1 MYLVLMRTYLFFNRT
16 FIYNWY
22 DILNFFS
29 RLGVTIGCRLFI
41 TQSLHRLLQSTCTW
55 SAIMMN
61 TPTGLMC
68 RLQNQSK
75 FFLTYTW
82 CGRPAYE
89 VKFLS
94 SRGRE
99 WGRIATFTS
108 ITICEPFLLFS
119 GQNQTGSVHFK
130 KSQTFLVLR
139 KWDPIVTRLEPAIP
153 TSED

>member
-22 DILNFFS
+22 DILNLFS
-29 RLGVTIGCRLFI
+29 RLGVTIGCRQFI

-68 RLQNQSK
+68 QLQNQSN

-82 CGRPAYE
+82 CGRPVYK

-99 WGRIATFTS
+99 WGRENCYFHQHYNMWTISFVFWSKSDWVSTF
-108 ITICEPFLLFS
+108 
-119 GQNQTGSVHFK
+119 
-130 KSQTFLVLR
+130 
-139 KWDPIVTRLEPAIP
+139 
-153 TSED
+153 